1 MKPTHTVLLAL
12 VCAFAAAGAA
22 LLMFDSTHPARPKV
36 AVTAGAEADRKRI
49 EQLEGQVS
57 DLTRKLD
64 ELLRLKAE
72 PRPQPPSAPQPDPAH
87 TEKTA
92 TEPTIEPNAKPA
104 ERAKIE
110 ELAERLAEI
119 EKRDA
124 AEFQAIVNAL
134 YQGDNDEQE
143 EAAIELGRRAAL
155 GDAAAKK
162 ALRDA
167 MKSEDA
173 EVREWAI
180 EGLNGTGLVEFLP
193 DLKALMNDPVADV
206 REEITQTLESMPP
219 DQAGP
224 LLISMLND
232 PEPDVLLGAIDVL
245 GDMKYKA
252 AAADL
257 LPLTRNANEEVA
269 IEASIALKRCGD
281 SSAAEN
287 WVPTLGSRVKSTDA
301 GERRRAVRALRQMKL
316 ESARPYL
323 EQASQDED
331 PRVRRDAE
339 RGLRDLNE

>member
-1 MKPTHTVLLAL
+1 MKPTHAVLLAL
-12 VCAFAAAGAA
+12 VCAFAAAGIAW
-22 LLMFDSTHPARPKV
+22 LLFDSTHPAQPQV
-36 AVTAGAEADRKRI
+36 ATAPDAPAERERI
-49 EQLEGQVS
+49 AQLESQVNDINS
-57 DLTRKLD
+57 KLD
-64 ELLRLKAE
+64 KLLRLKAE
-72 PRPQPPSAPQPDPAH
+72 PTPQPAARQPESTEP
-87 TEKTA
+87 EKTEP
-92 TEPTIEPNAKPA
+92 EPTTDTNAKPA
-104 ERAKIE
+104 DKAKID

-134 YQGDNDEQE
+134 HKGNGDEQE

-219 DQAGP
+219 EQAGP

-232 PEPDVLLGAIDVL
+232 PEPDVLLGAIEVL
-245 GDMKYKA
+245 GDMKYTA
-252 AAADL
+252 AASDL

-281 SSAAEN
+281 PSAAEN

-323 EQASQDED
+323 EQAMQDED

>member
-12 VCAFAAAGAA
+12 VCAFAAGGVSW
-22 LLMFDSTHPARPKV
+22 LLFDSTQQSPQMAVAPDAGVERERIAR
-36 AVTAGAEADRKRI
+36 
-49 EQLEGQVS
+49 LESEVS
-57 DLTRKLD
+57 ELNNKLD

-72 PRPQPPSAPQPDPAH
+72 PSVRPDTPAPKTPEPQQPEAQP
-87 TEKTA
+87 T
-92 TEPTIEPNAKPA
+92 TEPNTKPA
-104 ERAKIE
+104 EKAKIE

-134 YQGDNDEQE
+134 YQGNGDEQE

-155 GDAAAKK
+155 GDEAAKK

-206 REEITQTLESMPP
+206 REEVTQTLESMPP
-219 DQAGP
+219 EQTGP
-224 LLISMLND
+224 LLVSMLND
-232 PEPDVLLGAIDVL
+232 PEPDVLLGAIEVL
-245 GDMKYKA
+245 GDMKYTA

-257 LPLTRNANEEVA
+257 LPLTRNPNEEVA

-281 SSAAEN
+281 PSAAEN

-323 EQASQDED
+323 EQALQDED

>member
-12 VCAFAAAGAA
+12 VCAFAAAGTAW
-22 LLMFDSTHPARPKV
+22 LLFDSTHPAQPQV
-36 AVTAGAEADRKRI
+36 AVAADAAAERERI
-49 EQLEGQVS
+49 AQLESKVS
-57 DLTRKLD
+57 ELNEKLD
-64 ELLRLKAE
+64 QLLRLKAE
-72 PRPQPPSAPQPDPAH
+72 PRPEPETRQTESSKPQAPEVQP
-87 TEKTA
+87 TA
-92 TEPTIEPNAKPA
+92 EPNTKPA
-104 ERAKIE
+104 DTVKID

-124 AEFQAIVNAL
+124 AELQAHIDAL
-134 YQGDNDEQE
+134 HKGNGREQE
-143 EAAIELGRRAAL
+143 EAARELGKRAAA
-155 GDAAAKK
+155 GDEAAKK

-193 DLKALMNDPVADV
+193 DLKALMNDPVAGV

-219 DQAGP
+219 EQAGP

-232 PEPDVLLGAIDVL
+232 AEPDVLLGAIEVL
-245 GDMKYKA
+245 GDMKYTA

-281 SSAAEN
+281 PSAAES

-323 EQASQDED
+323 EQALQDED

-339 RGLRDLNE
+339 RGLRDLND

>member
-1 MKPTHTVLLAL
+1 MKPTHSVLLAL
-12 VCAFAAAGAA
+12 VCAFAAGGVSW
-22 LLMFDSTHPARPKV
+22 LLFDSTQQSPQMAV
-36 AVTAGAEADRKRI
+36 APDAGVERERI
-49 EQLEGQVS
+49 AQLETQVS
-57 DLTRKLD
+57 EINNKLD

-72 PRPQPPSAPQPDPAH
+72 PRPEPEVRRTESSKPQAPEDQP
-87 TEKTA
+87 T
-92 TEPTIEPNAKPA
+92 TEPNTKPA
-104 ERAKIE
+104 EKAKIE

-134 YQGDNDEQE
+134 YQGNGDEQE

-155 GDAAAKK
+155 GDEAAKK

-206 REEITQTLESMPP
+206 REEVTQTPE
-219 DQAGP
+219 QAGP
-224 LLISMLND
+224 LLVSMLND
-232 PEPDVLLGAIDVL
+232 PEPDVLLGAIEVL
-245 GDMKYKA
+245 GDMKYTA

-257 LPLTRNANEEVA
+257 LPLTRNPNEEVA

-281 SSAAEN
+281 PSAAEN

-323 EQASQDED
+323 EQALQDED